1 MQQHLLTDGKKEV
14 WIGPYPENWD
24 EMNRKQAIFVCKL
37 LYWMSKGQFTVD
49 QFRKL
54 VVDRFIRRDNRGIEK
69 VGDLDAKM
77 AMWANEGLLADTV
90 NFFFKIDKTE
100 QGGEKYEVLPA
111 GTTNWV
117 KDFRFR
123 FKKYYGPGDFLDGM
137 TFAQFKDAL
146 TNAHKYMETQDDEW
160 LGRLLAV
167 CYLPKGEKYRMKTA
181 MRRAKRFNKVDI
193 GIRYAC
199 FCYLMGCMHTL
210 QTDGDG
216 QGIEVDGN
224 RCRFSLVFGRKGGKK
239 GGKSNGIGLT
249 GVLMSLAESGVF
261 GDLEKTADADVW
273 DVLVRLYQLELDR
286 REMERQLEKGR
297 RK

>member
-1 MQQHLLTDGKKEV
+1 MQKHCLVGENKEV
-14 WIGPYPENWD
+14 WLGPYPENWD
-24 EMNRKQAIFVCKL
+24 ELTRTQAIFACKL
-37 LYWMSKGQFTVD
+37 LYYMAKGEFTVD

-54 VVDRFIRRDNRGIEK
+54 MVDRFIGRDNRGIDKLKGWEN
-69 VGDLDAKM
+69 KM
-77 AMWANEGLLADTV
+77 AMWANEGVLADTV
-90 NFFFKIDKTE
+90 NFFFKIGKTDK
-100 QGGEKYEVLPA
+100 GIEKYEVLPS

-123 FKKYYGPGDFLDGM
+123 MKKYHGPGDFLEGM

-167 CYLPKGEKYRMKTA
+167 CYLPKGEKYSMKRA
-181 MRRAKRFNKVDI
+181 MKRAKRFNRVDI

-210 QTDGDG
+210 RTDAGG
-216 QGIEVDGN
+216 QGIEVDGT
-224 RCRFSLVFGRKGGKK
+224 RCRFSLVFNKK
-239 GGKSNGIGLT
+239 GSDKGKNGVGLT

-261 GDLEKTADADVW
+261 GDLEKTASADVW

-286 REMERQLEKGR
+286 REMERELQKGR
-297 RK
+297 KKK